1 MHVNSS
7 FLFLL
12 GALITLSFMPSA
24 HSQNDATKGL
34 YVCTSN
40 DGMTNIVTKA
50 QANSNC
56 RPYEKGILSQ
66 NTATTP
72 SNTQHT
78 APNRLTLTPAPQS
91 PSTPLFNTIN
101 PPPIPPTTQPP
112 SQSNSQASQE
122 QETIQSS
129 PPPSQS
135 NASNIYLCPTPN
147 GGSSIIE
154 GNNPPSPHCISFG
167 KKGGESASQTA
178 QSTAPTKQSNTKSQ
192 PTQPTTQAQIT
203 TLDSP
208 PKDIYKC
215 YDNTGRPS
223 FVSEDA
229 RQHYK
234 HCTFFSR
241 SFSDVKAQ
249 LKHSSENPPTLTE
262 LAAQGVRTPP
272 NSSGAALN
280 CSGAGSIVFN
290 GESKTYNCAT
300 RSFDYA
306 RGSTGGSV
314 RLGEQQAIIA
324 AHNLD
329 YFSGGGSC
337 GGTIIAENGRTLHL
351 EPTKEC
357 PAAFKIEAQRIAAAV
372 ERSLSI
378 NVSGA
383 FKQRQQTLAAQINEI
398 SARVGI
404 DPYLVHA
411 VISAES
417 AYKSNALSH
426 AGAQGLMQLMPATAK
441 RFGVSDPY
449 HTGENIRGGATYLK
463 WLLNEFNGNL
473 ELAIA
478 GYNAGEGN
486 VRKYGYKIPPFI
498 ETRAYVPKVL
508 QYYRR
513 YHDNPKE
520 IGL

>member
-1 MHVNSS
+1 M
-7 FLFLL
+7 L
-12 GALITLSFMPSA
+12 
-24 HSQNDATKGL
+24 
-34 YVCTSN
+34 
-40 DGMTNIVTKA
+40 
-50 QANSNC
+50 
-56 RPYEKGILSQ
+56 R
-66 NTATTP
+66 
-72 SNTQHT
+72 QH
-78 APNRLTLTPAPQS
+78 R
-91 PSTPLFNTIN
+91 
-101 PPPIPPTTQPP
+101 
-112 SQSNSQASQE
+112 
-122 QETIQSS
+122 
-129 PPPSQS
+129 
-135 NASNIYLCPTPN
+135 
-147 GGSSIIE
+147 
-154 GNNPPSPHCISFG
+154 
-167 KKGGESASQTA
+167 
-178 QSTAPTKQSNTKSQ
+178 
-192 PTQPTTQAQIT
+192 
-203 TLDSP
+203 
-208 PKDIYKC
+208 
-215 YDNTGRPS
+215 RPS

-272 NSSGAALN
+272 SSSGAALN